1 MQNSQFHQKSIIE
14 ILLYDRS
21 NFQELT
27 VKVPKRIISLVPSLT
42 EYLHSLGLN
51 EQVLGLTKFCVHPEG
66 WKREKHIV
74 GGTKNLRMQTIRS
87 LNPDLIIAN
96 KEENEKNQVLELAKD
111 YPVYLSVIGNF
122 EEAINELTIIA
133 HCCNRT
139 PEGKMVVSQ
148 ILNQKKSYQIPE
160 RSERAVYLIWKNPWM
175 TVGGDTFIHHMMSM
189 AGYTNVF
196 ADQERYP
203 SLEIEEL
210 KELEPEYVLLS
221 SEPFLF
227 KMDHVREL
235 KKELPNSRVW
245 LVDGELFS
253 WYGSRLIKS
262 FSYFKKLQERKSR

>member
-1 MQNSQFHQKSIIE
+1 
-14 ILLYDRS
+14 
-21 NFQELT
+21 
-27 VKVPKRIISLVPSLT
+27 
-42 EYLHSLGLN
+42 
-51 EQVLGLTKFCVHPEG
+51 
-66 WKREKHIV
+66 
-74 GGTKNLRMQTIRS
+74 
-87 LNPDLIIAN
+87 
-96 KEENEKNQVLELAKD
+96 
-111 YPVYLSVIGNF
+111 
-122 EEAINELTIIA
+122 
-133 HCCNRT
+133 
-139 PEGKMVVSQ
+139 
-148 ILNQKKSYQIPE
+148 
-160 RSERAVYLIWKNPWM
+160 M

-210 KELEPEYVLLS
+210 KELDPEYILLS
-221 SEPFLF
+221 SEPFPF

>member
-1 MQNSQFHQKSIIE
+1 M
-14 ILLYDRS
+14 LYDRS

-221 SEPFLF
+221 SEPFPF

>member
-1 MQNSQFHQKSIIE
+1 M
-14 ILLYDRS
+14 LYDRS
-21 NFQELT
+21 NYQELPA
-27 VKVPKRIISLVPSLT
+27 KVPKRIISLVPSLT

-66 WKREKHIV
+66 WKKEKTIV
-74 GGTKNLRMQTIRS
+74 GGTKNLRLQTIRS

-96 KEENEKNQVLELAKD
+96 KEENEKNQVLELARD
-111 YPVYLSVIGNF
+111 FPVYLSVIGNF

-133 HCCNRT
+133 HCCNRM

-189 AGYTNVF
+189 AGFTNVF
-196 ADQERYP
+196 ADQKRYP

-210 KELEPEYVLLS
+210 KELDPEYILLS
-221 SEPFLF
+221 SEPFPF